1 MSLFPAIIPNSI
13 DYDFGV
19 AQVSEYEA
27 FGLGPIRF
35 RHTNSVANQ
44 KFSLKYQGLN
54 QESINLIRNH
64 YVTNQGTSGQFSV
77 PVEAFGDI
85 GLLDATAVYRYEQ
98 TPTEQHTGA
107 GLYSIT
113 ISLRALK
120 GVDLEFTLNGGSAVL
135 PAEYL
140 VDKYV
145 FVGTAPFIL
154 NGSDAATATLIL
166 NSD

>member
-27 FGLGPIRF
+27 FGLGPVRF
-35 RHTNSVANQ
+35 RHTNSVAGQ

-54 QESINLIRNH
+54 QESITLIRNH
-64 YVTNQGTSGQFSV
+64 YETNQGTAGQFLV
-77 PVEAFGDI
+77 PVDAFGGID
-85 GLLDATAVYRYEQ
+85 LLDSAAIYRYEQ

-107 GLYSIT
+107 GLYDIT

-120 GVDLEFTLNGGSAVL
+120 GVVLEFILNGGPATL
-135 PAEYL
+135 PAEQV
-140 VDKYV
+140 VDQYV
-145 FVGTAPFIL
+145 FSGTAPFIL
-154 NGSDAATATLIL
+154 NGSDASTATLIL